1 MRLRELKFPILMRH
15 RNELQAGKG
24 ALLHQNA
31 SQRFDFIWTSPLEDG
46 RYDDAEFID
55 SEGQA
60 YRVEKIIF
68 TRPTFWQLLIDR
80 LGNFLVFGL
89 KDLAEIA
96 NVDIELEP
104 TRLLTLDQF
113 KTEYLELILAHPNWW
128 KRRASRS
135 DVEALFSN
143 ATSFPEAFDKIGWWL
158 SPAENLVHRGKS
170 TKIVD
175 LR

>member
-15 RNELQAGKG
+15 RNELQAGRG
-24 ALLHQNA
+24 ALLDSNA
-31 SQRFDFIWTSPLEDG
+31 SRRFDWVWTTPFEDG
-46 RYDDAEFID
+46 RYDDAEIID
-55 SEGQA
+55 ADGQA

-68 TRPTFWQLLIDR
+68 TRPTIWQYLIDR
-80 LGNFLVFGL
+80 LGSFLVFGL
-89 KDLAEIA
+89 KDLPEIA

-104 TRLLTLDQF
+104 TRKLTLDQF
-113 KTEYLELILAHPNWW
+113 KTEYLELILVHPNWW

-135 DVEALFSN
+135 EVEALFSRS
-143 ATSFPEAFDKIGWWL
+143 TSFSEAFDEIGWSF

-170 TKIVD
+170 QKIVD